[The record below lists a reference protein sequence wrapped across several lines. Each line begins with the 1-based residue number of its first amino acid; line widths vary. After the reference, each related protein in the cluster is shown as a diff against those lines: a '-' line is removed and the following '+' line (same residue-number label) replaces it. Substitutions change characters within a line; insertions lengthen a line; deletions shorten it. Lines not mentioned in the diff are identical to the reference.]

1 MYQKTSLDNG
11 FRILT
16 NSMPH
21 TRSVSICVYVGS
33 GSRYE
38 DDAHAGISHF
48 LEHML
53 FKGTR
58 NRPTSAQISGAIEG
72 VGGVMNGS
80 TDRELTAYWCKVAQ
94 PHFHQ
99 ALDVLM
105 DMVRNPLLD
114 PKEVEKERG
123 VVQEELSMSNDYPG
137 YRLEILTDEMLWP
150 NQPMGRDVGGNRESV
165 EGITHEMQV
174 DWFKRQYGSSNVV
187 ISVAGSISHNEIL
200 EAVTPLAEGW
210 SEGSPLV
217 WQAAKEHER
226 PGPIVRLEHKKTEQ
240 AHVSLSLPGISTR
253 DPDRYPMDMMN
264 SILGE
269 GMTSRLFLEI
279 REKRGLAYDIHSS
292 ASHFRDTGSIVV
304 YFGVDPKKARYT
316 AETVLSEL
324 DRMKVS
330 VTDDELSRA
339 RELAKGRLLLRMEDT
354 RAVASWGGAQEL
366 LYDEVLT
373 VDEVVER
380 VDAVTTDDVVRVANR
395 YLTPEKLG
403 LAVVGPYRSDRQ
415 FVSVV
420 KG

>member
-11 FRILT
+11 LRVLT

-53 FKGTR
+53 FKGTHR
-58 NRPTSAQISGAIEG
+58 RPTSAKISGAIEG
-72 VGGVMNGS
+72 VGGMMNGS

-94 PHFHQ
+94 PHFHET
-99 ALDVLM
+99 LDVLM

-114 PKEVEKERG
+114 PEEVKKERS
-123 VVQEELSMSNDYPG
+123 VVQEELSMSNDYPS
-137 YRLEILTDEMLWP
+137 YRLEMLTDEMLWP
-150 NQPMGRDVGGNRESV
+150 DQPMGRDVGGSRESV
-165 EGITHEMQV
+165 EGITHKMQV
-174 DWFKRQYGSSNVV
+174 GWFKRQYGSSNVV
-187 ISVAGSISHNEIL
+187 VSVAGNVSHDEVL
-200 EAVTPLAEGW
+200 DAMTSLTEGW
-210 SEGSPLV
+210 TEGSPLA
-217 WQAAKEHER
+217 WQPAKEHER
-226 PGPIVRLEHKKTEQ
+226 TVPKVSLEYKNTEQ
-240 AHVSLSLPGISTR
+240 AHVSLALQGIATR
-253 DPDRYPMDMMN
+253 NPDRYALDMMN
-264 SILGE
+264 TILGE

-304 YFGVDPKKARYT
+304 YFGVDPKKARHT
-316 AETVLSEL
+316 AATVLGEL

-330 VTDDELSRA
+330 VTEDELSRA

-354 RAVASWGGAQEL
+354 RAVASWAGAQEL
-366 LYDEVLT
+366 LYDKVLT
-373 VDEVVER
+373 VDEVVEQ
-380 VDAVTTDDVVRVANR
+380 VEAVTTDDVVRVANR
-395 YLTPEKLG
+395 YLTPEKVG

-415 FVSVV
+415 FVGVV